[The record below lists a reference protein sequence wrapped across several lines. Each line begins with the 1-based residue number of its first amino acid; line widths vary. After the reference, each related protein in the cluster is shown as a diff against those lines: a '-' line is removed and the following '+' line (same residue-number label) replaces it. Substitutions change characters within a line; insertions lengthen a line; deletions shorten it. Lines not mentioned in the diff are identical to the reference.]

1 MPKRTGRST
10 RIDFDRKRFGVTKW
24 QYDQLN
30 EIDLLIEIGIL
41 SNCKMIGSCRVCR
54 HLLRFCI
61 DILMKKWDEF
71 RFINFFDPM
80 KIIKN
85 NEKMFKTSIVLN
97 HYTDNR
103 KLLKK
108 IVRQSRIEKNHYEL
122 IRKHKDSFIESIEN
136 NEKLKAYLHNL
147 VGNTDPI

>member
-1 MPKRTGRST
+1 
-10 RIDFDRKRFGVTKW
+10 
-24 QYDQLN
+24 
-30 EIDLLIEIGIL
+30 
-41 SNCKMIGSCRVCR
+41 
-54 HLLRFCI
+54 
-61 DILMKKWDEF
+61 MKKWDEF

-147 VGNTDPI
+147 AGNTDPI

>member
-1 MPKRTGRST
+1 
-10 RIDFDRKRFGVTKW
+10 
-24 QYDQLN
+24 
-30 EIDLLIEIGIL
+30 
-41 SNCKMIGSCRVCR
+41 
-54 HLLRFCI
+54 
-61 DILMKKWDEF
+61 MKKWDEF

-122 IRKHKDSFIESIEN
+122 IRKHKDYFIESIEN